1 MFSNFVIFN
10 EVVKLSKVITYRL
23 ERVNFSKHVL
33 DIIFR
38 DTTASTVKQI
48 HSLIEDR
55 KTMQTFY
62 KILAYHCRCYGDAEL
77 VDYASKLDCN
87 LRSFKISLFIG
98 ACRYG
103 RLDII
108 KSCYNDIFCKKN
120 ERWKLL
126 KKEKGFEEA
135 VKNNHLDI
143 VTYLVEEN
151 NLIFSVRLTLFLAKK
166 YQKLEIINYF
176 GAFNNN
182 QPQEISIENIKLS
195 EDKKLFSE
203 ILLKFIILGMIILHL
218 LYKYH
223 NK

>member
-23 ERVNFSKHVL
+23 ERINFSKHVL
-33 DIIFR
+33 DIVFR
-38 DTTASTVKQI
+38 DTTASTAKQI
-48 HSLIEDR
+48 HSLIQDR

-98 ACRYG
+98 ACTHG

-108 KSCYNDIFCKKN
+108 KSCYNDVFCKKN

-135 VKNNHLDI
+135 VKNNHI
-143 VTYLVEEN
+143 EVIKYLVKEN

-166 YQKLEIINYF
+166 YQKLEIVNYF
-176 GAFNNN
+176 EAFNNN
-182 QPQEISIENIKLS
+182 QPSEIFIENIKLS
-195 EDKKLFSE
+195 EDKKPSSE
-203 ILLKFIILGMIILHL
+203 ILLRFIIIGVILIPL

-223 NK
+223 NI